1 MTKFSVAPETN
12 FGAEPPIGSKI
23 FIAIK
28 LMKTGYLNAGTGLD
42 WAGQVRAMAT

>member
-23 FIAIK
+23 FIAK

-42 WAGQVRAMAT
+42 WAGQVRAIAT